1 MARLPKDAPEA
12 VEMLGVEAG
21 QTIIAVGPD
30 HGFAGAFAEAVGEGG
45 KVIVASPPPDEE
57 APKDIDIVE
66 AVPDDTKGDQVFGWI
81 GIIPVHEGRKLASH
95 VNEGGSLWLVIP
107 KAGRDRQAAVTE
119 GDVKRAM
126 LSAGWREE
134 RVVALTNESFAVRFR
149 RRR

>member
-12 VEMLGVEAG
+12 VEMLGVAAG
-21 QTIIAVGPD
+21 QTVIAVGPD
-30 HGFAGAFAEAVGEGG
+30 HGYANAFVSAVGDGG
-45 KVIVASPPPDEE
+45 KVIVASPPPDED
-57 APKDIDIVE
+57 APKAVE
-66 AVPDDTKGDQVFGWI
+66 LVDDVPDDSKADHVFGWI

-95 VNEGGSLWLVIP
+95 VNEGGSLWLVLP
-107 KAGRDRQAAVTE
+107 KADRDKQAAVTE

-134 RVVALTNESFAVRFR
+134 RIVPLTTDSFAVRFR